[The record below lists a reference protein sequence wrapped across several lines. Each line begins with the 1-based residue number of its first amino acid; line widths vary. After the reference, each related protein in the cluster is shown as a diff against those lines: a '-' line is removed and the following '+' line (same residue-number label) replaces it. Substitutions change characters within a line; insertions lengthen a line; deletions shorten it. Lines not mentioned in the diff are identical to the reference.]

1 MTEKWKFF
9 TVVILLIFL
18 RSQYEILV
26 QQVNSL
32 KKVNLEFRQ
41 KFKDLEKK
49 YRLLKKENNELKQ
62 KNGVLVKENALLLE
76 KIIVLEKRLLRYE
89 NPHTPPSLKSEKR
102 EPKEPS
108 GKLGAPVG
116 HKGVTR
122 PEPKPDK
129 IVDAKPLEK
138 CPTCKSELG
147 EPDGIAKQFREDIP
161 CPTPYFVTLFNLPYH
176 YCKNCGTFCIARH
189 PDCPKKGRF
198 GYNLLSNVSLL
209 KFDGRLPNR
218 KIVEALERDFKLK
231 ITPSTVMEINKRNA
245 DKLSPRYDKLVKK
258 IRKALYVYVDETGLR
273 VNGAKYWVWI
283 FITSTET
290 LVVIRPSRG
299 KDVLEE
305 ILTKKFNGIVICD
318 GWRVYP
324 GFTKKIQRCW
334 AHLLR
339 EVKDLSKKFP
349 EMVPFY
355 EKIATLFTEL
365 KDSYRKKMS
374 KKKRQDLWK
383 SAMRRLKK
391 LIKIETKKDAVQK
404 MVQKIKN
411 GLNHWFTFILHPEIE
426 PTNNTAE
433 RGLREIVVQRK
444 IFGCLRNEKGTT
456 TMETIMSMFSTWKML
471 GKNLK
476 TELLKSLRNPLT
488 S

>member
-1 MTEKWKFF
+1 MKKRLE
-9 TVVILLIFL
+9 LL
-18 RSQYEILV
+18 E
-26 QQVNSL
+26 
-32 KKVNLEFRQ
+32 E
-41 KFKDLEKK
+41 KFKE
-49 YRLLKKENNELKQ
+49 LKKENNELKQ

-76 KIIVLEKRLLRYE
+76 KVIVLEKRLLRYE
-89 NPHTPPSLKSEKR
+89 NPHTPPSLKREKR
-102 EPKEPS
+102 EPKEPF
-108 GKLGAPVG
+108 GKLGAPIG

-138 CPTCKSELG
+138 CPACKSELG

-161 CPTPYFVTLFNLPYH
+161 RSTPYFVTLFNLPYH
-176 YCKNCGTFCIARH
+176 YCKNCGTFCIAQH
-189 PDCPKKGRF
+189 PDCPEKGRF
-198 GYNLLSNVSLL
+198 GYNLLSNISLL
-209 KFDGRLPNR
+209 KFDGRLPHR
-218 KIVEALERDFKLK
+218 KIVEALKRDFELK

-245 DKLSPRYDKLVKK
+245 DKLSPKYNKLVLK
-258 IRKALYVYVDETGLR
+258 IRKSLYVYVDETGLR

-299 KDVLEE
+299 KNVLEE
-305 ILTKKFNGIVICD
+305 ILTKNFNGIIICD
-318 GWRVYP
+318 GWKTYP
-324 GFTKKIQRCW
+324 NFTMKIQRCW

-339 EVKDLSKKFP
+339 EVKDLSKKFS
-349 EMVPFY
+349 EMIPLY

-383 SAMRRLKK
+383 NAMRRLKS
-391 LIKIETKKDAVQK
+391 LIKIETKKEAVQK
-404 MVQKIKN
+404 MIQKIKN

-456 TMETIMSMFSTWKML
+456 TMETIMSLFSTWKMQGL
-471 GKNLK
+471 NLK
-476 TELLKSLRNPLT
+476 TELLKAIRS
-488 S
+488 